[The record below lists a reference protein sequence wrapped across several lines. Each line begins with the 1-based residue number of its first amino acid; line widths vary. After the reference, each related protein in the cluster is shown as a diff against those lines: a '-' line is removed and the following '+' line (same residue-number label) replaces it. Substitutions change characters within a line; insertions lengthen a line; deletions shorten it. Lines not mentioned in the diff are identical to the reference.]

1 MKWLCVTVLGM
12 AGLVGCANPTNSSAV
27 DPFFGMTRIP
37 PPATVMPGPQSFGD
51 PAYAA
56 GQIVGPPSSA
66 AGILVPPTGVP
77 ATGGSATGAG
87 RTQDKYSPPGG
98 SFQYRGGSMSEIS
111 SGVAVSG
118 AGDRVA
124 IPQAARQV
132 PDWSGGPSN
141 ASGSLSSV
149 GSPSIGAPSTMSPV
163 SGRSVIPSPR
173 GTGGG
178 GPWSPRPTVSGGV
191 VDIMDLPPVDN
202 SSRLQIPSGG
212 SAVRAVSDDDPS
224 HRGVVRIP
232 SQADDGGVVPA
243 VAFAAGSYRS
253 DRGAPS
259 SSAAASD
266 RYDFDAGYRRLR
278 GKLEYSEATR
288 RWKLRYI
295 PADGATD
302 DFGGSVVIDDSS
314 CLSGFER
321 GDFVEAHGEVVSG
334 AGDARGFAPNFS
346 VTRIARLAG

>member
-37 PPATVMPGPQSFGD
+37 PPATAMPGPQYFGD
-51 PAYAA
+51 PAYAD

-77 ATGGSATGAG
+77 ATGGS
-87 RTQDKYSPPGG
+87 R
-98 SFQYRGGSMSEIS
+98 SEIS

-141 ASGSLSSV
+141 ASGSLLSV
-149 GSPSIGAPSTMSPV
+149 GSPSVGAPSTMSPV

-243 VAFAAGSYRS
+243 VAFGTGSYGS
-253 DRGAPS
+253 ERGAPS

-321 GDFVEAHGEVVSG
+321 GDFVEAHGEVVS
-334 AGDARGFAPNFS
+334 AADDARGFAPNFS